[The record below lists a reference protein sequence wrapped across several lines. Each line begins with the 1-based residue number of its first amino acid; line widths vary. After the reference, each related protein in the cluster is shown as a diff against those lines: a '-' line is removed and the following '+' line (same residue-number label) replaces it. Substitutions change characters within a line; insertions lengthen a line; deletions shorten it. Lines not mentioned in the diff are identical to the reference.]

1 MKFYLRISSSRRYD
15 GAYLYLNEYS
25 RYTVFE
31 LSKEMTF
38 NSVAFKTNSR
48 SKLKIWLDLN
58 FLRISKKV
66 MKDHLRILDRPN
78 TMFVDATIPLEHGEW
93 KDERND

>member
-1 MKFYLRISSSRRYD
+1 MRFYLRIFSIRRYE

-31 LSKEMTF
+31 FSKEMTF

-48 SKLKIWLDLN
+48 SKLKIWLNLN
-58 FLRISKKV
+58 FLKISKKV
-66 MKDHLRILDRPN
+66 MKDHLKTLYRPN
-78 TMFVDATIPLEHGEW
+78 TMFVDATIPLEHVEG

>member
-1 MKFYLRISSSRRYD
+1 MKFYLRIFSNRRYD

-31 LSKEMTF
+31 FSKEMTF

-58 FLRISKKV
+58 SLKISKKV
-66 MKDHLRILDRPN
+66 MIDHLRILDRPN
-78 TMFVDATIPLEHGEW
+78 TMFVDATIPLEQEEG
-93 KDERND
+93 KSERSD